1 MSIFTDEKNKKEF
14 ARIFREKTMS
24 GSISDERAI
33 EIIIRDNP
41 HFFRVPTPDDIA
53 KVSRSELNS
62 EIRRR
67 AGAGLQSSKLADRIF
82 NNIPPTDKKPA

>member
-33 EIIIRDNP
+33 EIIMRDYP
-41 HFFRVPTPDDIA
+41 HFFRVP
-53 KVSRSELNS
+53 SEDEVKRIFNDVLNS
-62 EIRRR
+62 EIRSR
-67 AGAGLQSSKLADRIF
+67 ARQTNKFADSFF
-82 NNIPPTDKKPA
+82 NKGKE

>member
-41 HFFRVPTPDDIA
+41 HFFRVPTDGEIA
-53 KVSRSELNS
+53 KISRSELND
-62 EIRRR
+62 EIRAR
-67 AGAGLQSSKLADRIF
+67 AGAGLQSNKLADRIF
-82 NNIPPTDKKPA
+82 SNILPTDKPA

>member
-33 EIIIRDNP
+33 EIIMRDFP

-53 KVSRSELNS
+53 KISRSELNG
-62 EIRRR
+62 EIRSRAR
-67 AGAGLQSSKLADRIF
+67 AGVQSNKLADRIF
-82 NNIPPTDKKPA
+82 NILPTDKPR